1 MEGKTVMSEDKFV
14 LMVHVPADE
23 WAFTRRRATYL
34 EAVLVHVLRSEDRI
48 REWFDATELAGLR
61 LPGLPGTKAGI
72 TRLANAAGWRRRE
85 QHGRGGVRFQ
95 YHCTSLP
102 ERAFEALISLILD
115 CPEVDP
121 QEYDEPMVPEI
132 EPPPPPL
139 PENTAPPWVLPFMR
153 LLKGGA
159 QGDIGEA
166 WRALPAYLPPGIPMP
181 SEEEAA
187 ETILHFGL
195 VKDG

>member
-1 MEGKTVMSEDKFV
+1 MSEDKFA

-23 WAFTRRRATYL
+23 WAFTRRRVTYL
-34 EAVLVHVLRSEDRI
+34 EAVLTQVLRTEERI
-48 REWFDATELAGLR
+48 REWFDAAELAALQ
-61 LPGLPGTKAGI
+61 LPGLPRTKAGI
-72 TRLANAAGWRRRE
+72 TRIANAASWRRRE
-85 QHGRGGVRFQ
+85 QRGRGGVRFQ

-102 ERAFEALISLILD
+102 ERAFETLISLILD
-115 CPEVDP
+115 CPEV
-121 QEYDEPMVPEI
+121 EPENIAESMVPEI
-132 EPPPPPL
+132 EPPLPSPL

-166 WRALPAYLPPGIPMP
+166 WRALPAYLPLGVVMP
-181 SEEEAA
+181 TEEEAA

-195 VKDG
+195 AKDG

>member
-1 MEGKTVMSEDKFV
+1 MSDDEFT
-14 LMVHVPADE
+14 LMVHVPAEE
-23 WAFTRRRATYL
+23 WALTRRRVTYL
-34 EAVLVHVLRSEDRI
+34 EAVLIQVFHSQERI
-48 REWFDATELAGLR
+48 REWFDAAQLVALQ

-72 TRLANAAGWRRRE
+72 TRLANASGWRRRE
-85 QHGRGGVRFQ
+85 QRGRGGVRFQ

-115 CPEVDP
+115 CPEAETEAVD
-121 QEYDEPMVPEI
+121 QPMVPEI
-132 EPPPPPL
+132 APPPPSPL

-166 WRALPAYLPPGIPMP
+166 WRALPAFLPPGVTMP

-187 ETILHFGL
+187 ETIIQFGL
-195 VKDG
+195 AKGG

>member
-1 MEGKTVMSEDKFV
+1 MSEDKFV
-14 LMVHVPADE
+14 LMVHVPAEE
-23 WAFTRRRATYL
+23 WAFIRRRVTYL
-34 EAVLVHVLRSEDRI
+34 EAVLTQVLRSQERI
-48 REWFDATELAGLR
+48 REWFDAAELAALR
-61 LPGLPGTKAGI
+61 LPSLPGTKAGI
-72 TRLANAAGWRRRE
+72 TRLASAAGWRRRE
-85 QHGRGGVRFQ
+85 QRGRGGVRFE

-115 CPEVDP
+115 CPEIASEDF
-121 QEYDEPMVPEI
+121 EEPMVPEI
-132 EPPPPPL
+132 APPPPTL

-153 LLKGGA
+153 LLRGGA

-195 VKDG
+195 ARDG